1 MRKERHEDSVSSG
14 DGAIDPAKPLA
25 NIRQERFCQAYV
37 GTHAGNAS
45 MAYRA
50 AGYSPMR
57 SSTCDVM
64 ASRMIRNDKVWS
76 RIQWLRDE
84 NLKYV
89 NMHRIEAVAHLRN
102 VAMAKVTD
110 FLDDQGN
117 VRLDK
122 SHPLADAVLEYVEEE
137 KPNGMVRRKLKLKD
151 SLKALDMLGFA
162 EPQRVDHTSAGKP
175 ISTVI
180 RFVDGNG
187 D

>member
-1 MRKERHEDSVSSG
+1 
-14 DGAIDPAKPLA
+14 
-25 NIRQERFCQAYV
+25 
-37 GTHAGNAS
+37 

-50 AGYSPMR
+50 AGYSPQ
-57 SSTCDVM
+57 TQGACDVS
-64 ASRMIRNDKVWS
+64 ASNLLRNHKVWA

-89 NMHRIEAVAHLRN
+89 NMHRIEAVTHLRN

-151 SLKALDMLGFA
+151 SLKALDMLGFT
-162 EPQRVDHTSAGKP
+162 EPQRFDHTSAGKP

-180 RFVDGNG
+180 RFVDGDG